1 MTSAGDETAVPE
13 HGEPLPDLLAMDLEE
28 LRTLDHPVL
37 REVLETLTER
47 ARQPAEMLWGFNNC
61 L

>member
-1 MTSAGDETAVPE
+1 MTSAGDESPVPE
-13 HGEPLPDLLAMDLEE
+13 HDEPLPDLLTLDLED

-37 REVLETLTER
+37 REVLDTLTER
-47 ARQPAEMLWGFNNC
+47 ARKPAEMLWGFNNC

>member
-13 HGEPLPDLLAMDLEE
+13 HGEPLPDLLTLDLEE
-28 LRTLDHPVL
+28 LRTMDHPVL
-37 REVLETLTER
+37 REVLDNLTER
-47 ARQPAEMLWGFNNC
+47 ATRPTEMLWGFNNC

>member
-13 HGEPLPDLLAMDLEE
+13 HGEPLPDLLTLDLEE
-28 LRTLDHPVL
+28 LRTMDHPVL
-37 REVLETLTER
+37 REVLDTLAER
-47 ARQPAEMLWGFNNC
+47 ATRPTEMLWGFNNC

>member
-1 MTSAGDETAVPE
+1 MTSAGDESPVPE
-13 HGEPLPDLLAMDLEE
+13 HDEPLPDLLALDLED

-37 REVLETLTER
+37 REVLDTLTER
-47 ARQPAEMLWGFNNC
+47 ARKPAEMLWGFNNC

>member
-1 MTSAGDETAVPE
+1 MTSAGDATPVPE
-13 HGEPLPDLLAMDLEE
+13 HGEPLPDLLTLDLEE

-37 REVLETLTER
+37 REVLDTLTAR
-47 ARQPAEMLWGFNNC
+47 AGQPAEMLWGFNNC